1 MLLERRLDELASQTM
16 QSALGLTE
24 PAAAILRPTADPRF
38 GDYQLNG
45 VLPLAKKLGKNPK
58 ELAETVARALA
69 SNEAFASAEVAG
81 PGFVNLRI
89 DDAWL
94 ANELTAALRDRDRD
108 GIPRVEKPESI
119 VVDYSGPNV
128 AKQMHV
134 GHLRSTIIG
143 AAIVSM
149 LRFVGHRV
157 IGDNHLGDWGTQFG
171 LLIVGMRT
179 WGDPV
184 ALEATPI
191 VELERVYKLA
201 SARGKEDEAF
211 AEAARLELAKL
222 QSGDA
227 ENHALWQR
235 FVDVTRT
242 ALDVV
247 YRELGVT
254 FDEWLGE
261 SAYHDMLPGVV
272 QKLRDAGL
280 AREDQG
286 ALCVFFNELE
296 GVPPK
301 LKKQKEP
308 FIVQKRDGAYL
319 YATTDIATILYR
331 REKFAADRS
340 LYVVDARQGLHFEQ
354 LFAVA
359 KLLGID
365 ARLEHVGFGTVLGT
379 DGKPLK
385 TRDGVAVTLQALLD
399 EAKTRAEARVR
410 EGLAEGRLHLDEADV
425 PNVARAVGIGAVKY
439 ADLSQ
444 NRMTDY
450 QFDWDK
456 MIAFQGNSGPYLQY
470 AYARCSAIFRK
481 GEVDAAANDA
491 SATIVIGDESEAA
504 LVRKLARFGDV
515 VHKAAEASQPNYV
528 CEHLFDLAGV
538 FNGFYQRCKVLDAP
552 DEATRASRLA
562 LVSLTRRQLARGLG
576 LLGIE
581 TVERM

>member
-1 MLLERRLDELASQTM
+1 MLLERRLDELASKTM
-16 QSALGLTE
+16 ASALGLNE
-24 PAAAILRPTADPRF
+24 ISPAILRPTHDPRF

-45 VLPLAKKLGKNPK
+45 VLPLAKKLGRNPK
-58 ELAETVARALA
+58 ELATVVAEALA
-69 SNEAFASAEVAG
+69 TNEAFASAEVAG

-89 DDAWL
+89 RDSWL
-94 ANELTAALRDRDRD
+94 ADQLTTMLRDVARD
-108 GIPRVEKPESI
+108 GIPVVDSPETI
-119 VVDYSGPNV
+119 VVDFSGPNV

-171 LLIVGMRT
+171 LLLVGMRAF
-179 WGDPV
+179 GDV
-184 ALEATPI
+184 SALEERPI

-201 SARGKEDEAF
+201 SNRAKEDEPF
-211 AEAARLELAKL
+211 AESARIELAKL

-227 ENHALWQR
+227 ENHALWTR
-235 FVDVTRT
+235 FVEVTRN

-247 YRELGVT
+247 YDELGVR

-272 QKLRDAGL
+272 ALLREKGL
-280 AREDQG
+280 AREDAG
-286 ALCVFFNELE
+286 ALCVFFGELD
-296 GVPPK
+296 GAPAK

-319 YATTDIATILYR
+319 YATTDIATLLYR
-331 REKFAADRS
+331 RDRFGADRS
-340 LYVVDARQGLHFEQ
+340 IYVVDVRQAQHFEQ

-359 KLLGID
+359 ALLGVPTK
-365 ARLEHVGFGTVLGT
+365 LEHVGFGTVLGN

-385 TRDGVAVTLQALLD
+385 TRDGGTVTLQSLLD
-399 EAKTRAEARVR
+399 EAKLRAEARLR
-410 EGLAEGRLHLDEADV
+410 EGVAEGRLHLDESEIASV
-425 PNVARAVGIGAVKY
+425 SRAVGIGAVKY
-439 ADLSQ
+439 ADLCQ
-444 NRMTDY
+444 NRLTDY

-470 AYARCSAIFRK
+470 AHARCGAIFRK
-481 GEVDAAANDA
+481 GDVDASANDA
-491 SATIVIGDESEAA
+491 SATIVIGDPTEAA
-504 LVRKLARFGDV
+504 LVRKLVRFGDV
-515 VHKAAEASQPNYV
+515 IHKAAEANQPNYV
-528 CEHLFDLAGV
+528 CEHLFELSGA
-538 FNGFYQRCKVLDAP
+538 FNAFYQACSVLEAP
-552 DEATRASRLA
+552 DPATRASRLA
-562 LVSLTRRQLARGLG
+562 LVSLTRRQLGRGLG
-576 LLGIE
+576 LLGIS